1 MAFSASAS
9 VPCPVK
15 LLAGRSAGRVRL
27 RCRCS
32 HTDGL
37 RDASGTPTRG
47 TYAREAERE
56 AELAAAAA
64 AAAPCDAVV
73 PPARAS
79 ARAAEPPKPH
89 CWFVCPLQSQ
99 IATAVPADVS
109 PPARSTHLLASDV
122 GRAEAFAASCALDA
136 R

>member
-15 LLAGRSAGRVRL
+15 LLAGRGAGRVRL
-27 RCRCS
+27 RRRCS

-64 AAAPCDAVV
+64 TQLRSALGGC
-73 PPARAS
+73 ARV
-79 ARAAEPPKPH
+79 RHRRPTTGH
-89 CWFVCPLQSQ
+89 
-99 IATAVPADVS
+99 
-109 PPARSTHLLASDV
+109 
-122 GRAEAFAASCALDA
+122 G
-136 R
+136 